1 MKNATKRFL
10 TLLLAL
16 AMVCSLAACGGS
28 SSGGSTSDTGSGDS
42 SAASTGDASTGAATS
57 DVNNDADGNGRAD
70 KVVYASTQAYS
81 SLTPFLNPK
90 TYTAAVFE
98 TLGRYHDYGSDFEG
112 LLMESWEQTDELTY
126 VAYLYDNIYDS
137 EGNHITASDVVFSF
151 ETVRTEG
158 EISQTDVIAEITAL
172 DDYTVQFTWADT
184 PVTGA
189 FEQMMSLVN
198 IVSQEAYEA
207 SGDGMASSPVGTG
220 PYVVT
225 SWTSGV
231 SMTLEV
237 NENYWASE
245 EQVKFDTQKQNADV
259 IEIQT
264 ISETSQIS
272 MALQTGEIDMTED
285 LAATDASS
293 FEEGGAYSD
302 SYSVLEQADYAPK
315 SILVNVSEDAKTSD
329 YYLRQAI
336 MCAIDN
342 EYIASVVNGGSN
354 QAVYGLGAP
363 SNSDYDEEAWK
374 SYLPERSVEQ
384 AKEYLAQS
392 AYPDGTTITLLL
404 IDGGINNDIAEII
417 QNQLTQIGIEVDVQA
432 QTFGNWLT
440 NKGDSTTWD
449 LIISELSSTNCCAAI
464 YQNAFDTRD
473 GSSNEIFSTDATL
486 QELLEACIF
495 VDNHT
500 QESVNAF
507 QQYLTEQAYVIP
519 GLVQINYNVYDSTL
533 ISEIVYSGEGAVLP
547 QAFTYIG
554 VAE

>member
-1 MKNATKRFL
+1 MKKATKRFL
-10 TLLLAL
+10 TLLLAV

-28 SSGGSTSDTGSGDS
+28 SDSGTSSGDSGTSSGDS
-42 SAASTGDASTGAATS
+42 SASDGGGASTS

-126 VAYLYDNIYDS
+126 VVTLYDNIYDS

-158 EISQTDVIAEITAL
+158 EISQTTVIETVTAL

-189 FEQMMSLVN
+189 FEQLMSLVN

-207 SGDGMASSPVGTG
+207 TGDGMASDPVGTG

-237 NENYWASE
+237 NENYWASDD
-245 EQVKFDTQKQNADV
+245 QIKFDTQKQNVDV

-264 ISETSQIS
+264 ISESSQIT
-272 MALQTGEIDMTED
+272 MALQTGTIDMTED
-285 LAATDASS
+285 LAATDASN
-293 FEEGGAYSD
+293 FQEGGTYSD

-363 SNSDYDEEAWK
+363 SNSDYDEESWK

-417 QNQLTQIGIEVDVQA
+417 QNELNQIGIEVDVQA

-440 NKGDSTTWD
+440 NKNDSSAWD

-473 GSSNEIFSTDATL
+473 GSANEIFSDDATL

-533 ISEIVYSGEGAVLP
+533 ISEIVYSGEGAVIP

>member
-1 MKNATKRFL
+1 
-10 TLLLAL
+10 
-16 AMVCSLAACGGS
+16 
-28 SSGGSTSDTGSGDS
+28 
-42 SAASTGDASTGAATS
+42 
-57 DVNNDADGNGRAD
+57 
-70 KVVYASTQAYS
+70 
-81 SLTPFLNPK
+81 
-90 TYTAAVFE
+90 
-98 TLGRYHDYGSDFEG
+98 
-112 LLMESWEQTDELTY
+112 
-126 VAYLYDNIYDS
+126 
-137 EGNHITASDVVFSF
+137 
-151 ETVRTEG
+151 
-158 EISQTDVIAEITAL
+158 
-172 DDYTVQFTWADT
+172 
-184 PVTGA
+184 
-189 FEQMMSLVN
+189 MMSLVN

-207 SGDGMASSPVGTG
+207 TGDGMASDPVGTG

-237 NENYWASE
+237 NEDYWATD
-245 EQVKFDTQKQNADV
+245 EQIKFDTQKQNADV

-272 MALQTGEIDMTED
+272 MALQTGEINMTED
-285 LAATDASS
+285 LAATDASN
-293 FEEGGAYSD
+293 FEEGGAYSAN
-302 SYSVLEQADYAPK
+302 YSVLEQADYAPK

-384 AKEYLAQS
+384 AKDYLAQS

-417 QNQLTQIGIEVDVQA
+417 QNQLNQIGIEVDVQA

-440 NKGDSTTWD
+440 NKNDSSAWD

-473 GSSNEIFSTDATL
+473 GSSNEIFADDATL